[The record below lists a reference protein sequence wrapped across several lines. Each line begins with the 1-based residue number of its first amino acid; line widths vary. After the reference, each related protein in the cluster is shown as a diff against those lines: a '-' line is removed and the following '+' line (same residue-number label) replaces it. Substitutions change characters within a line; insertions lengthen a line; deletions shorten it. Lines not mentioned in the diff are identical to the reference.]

1 MALRRFARDS
11 QTPPSPL
18 TEEPHPTLL
27 DPHSSSVDA
36 SVGPGPVAG
45 GTASSLPPD
54 PPAGPQVPV
63 VEPARRGPGRSRI
76 SAAWVALAAGM
87 VALVIVLVFILQNL
101 KSVRVHFFWATWS
114 IPLAID
120 LLLASV
126 LGGLVVFTVGS
137 VRIMQLRRAT
147 RRSTTAE
154 GAPR

>member
-1 MALRRFARDS
+1 M
-11 QTPPSPL
+11 
-18 TEEPHPTLL
+18 
-27 DPHSSSVDA
+27 
-36 SVGPGPVAG
+36 
-45 GTASSLPPD
+45 
-54 PPAGPQVPV
+54 
-63 VEPARRGPGRSRI
+63 
-76 SAAWVALAAGM
+76 ALAAGM

-147 RRSTTAE
+147 RRSTPAE